1 MARCSTAVM
10 LRRPQHGKGRTA
22 ALPSMSSPPAFG
34 GSQRGWGTVTKD
46 FVYTSPMPPTA
57 SPFPTAS
64 ELEILQVIW
73 QRGPS
78 TVREVYRTLSAHR
91 EIGYSTVLKFM
102 QIMTEKGTLVRD
114 GTVRPQLY
122 RAAKPQR
129 QVPRGIVRDLVTRAF
144 AGSSA
149 SLAMQALSDRRSTA
163 DERRQIRDLLD
174 ALDRETK
181 PGGNR

>member
-1 MARCSTAVM
+1 
-10 LRRPQHGKGRTA
+10 
-22 ALPSMSSPPAFG
+22 
-34 GSQRGWGTVTKD
+34 
-46 FVYTSPMPPTA
+46 MPPTA

-78 TVREVYRTLSAHR
+78 TVREVYLTLSAER

-102 QIMTEKGTLVRD
+102 QIMTDKGTLVRD
-114 GTVRPQLY
+114 ETVRPQVY

-129 QVPRGIVRDLVTRAF
+129 QVQRGIVRDLAARAF

-149 SLAMQALSDRRSTA
+149 SLAMQALSDCRLTA
-163 DERRQIRDLLD
+163 DERRQIRELLD
-174 ALDRETK
+174 ALDQERK
-181 PGGNR
+181 PGGDR